1 MEVRMIPAAAAARRV
16 GTTPRRRAN
25 NAIAAPPRTTCCQGS
40 VSARARLMAGSDP
53 TTDHE
58 NTRQTLQVLDAIES
72 LSGDSVIDLAD
83 PSG

>member
-1 MEVRMIPAAAAARRV
+1 M
-16 GTTPRRRAN
+16 
-25 NAIAAPPRTTCCQGS
+25 
-40 VSARARLMAGSDP
+40 SARARLMAGSDP

>member
-1 MEVRMIPAAAAARRV
+1 MKRIVFKRNGIRTRV
-16 GTTPRRRAN
+16 VDLIQT
-25 NAIAAPPRTTCCQGS
+25 
-40 VSARARLMAGSDP
+40 GSDP

-58 NTRQTLQVLDAIES
+58 NTRQTLQVMDAIES